1 MLLDEYGKE
10 EKEVLK
16 LIFMVVRVHFAYE
29 KVNGISGIS
38 GISGTLRYLGKTC
51 NCR

>member
-1 MLLDEYGKE
+1 MLPDEYGKE

-29 KVNGISGIS
+29 LNRTDWTTK
-38 GISGTLRYLGKTC
+38 LG
-51 NCR
+51 RI